1 MSDYLLM
8 GQLSELE
15 RLRLQSEVWEPAG
28 RRLLDQLGPADGR
41 RAIDLAC
48 GPLGWLRILNEAGW
62 ETTGTD
68 VQPMMLEAA
77 ARLDVPVH
85 LVEDDIFASKLSPAQ
100 FDLVHARFLLAPLG
114 RWDEQLAS
122 YVRLLSP
129 GGVLVLEEPD
139 AGSWHFNPPAP
150 SSDRLISHILDA
162 FVAAGGEFDAGR
174 ALPSLLRN
182 FGIEPTLSAEV
193 VALGPGHPYLA
204 LPLEFAAS
212 LRPRLIRSLG
222 ESALDA
228 LLAETAAELA
238 DPQRWGLSFTL
249 VQAWARL

>member
-1 MSDYLLM
+1 
-8 GQLSELE
+8 
-15 RLRLQSEVWEPAG
+15 
-28 RRLLDQLGPADGR
+28 
-41 RAIDLAC
+41 
-48 GPLGWLRILNEAGW
+48 
-62 ETTGTD
+62 
-68 VQPMMLEAA
+68 MMLEAA
-77 ARLDVPVH
+77 ARLDVPAQ
-85 LVEDDIFASKLSPAQ
+85 LVEDDIFASKLPPAQ

-150 SSDRLISHILDA
+150 ASDRLISHILDA

-212 LRPRLIRSLG
+212 LRPKLIQRLG
-222 ESALDA
+222 EAALDS